1 MYEEMSPETMT
12 RQPCQCC
19 SFRFSRSCTYFSLMA
34 AETSH
39 INSGLFGNRSPNQT
53 HHIGKGLRRPP
64 GCSSNSRMSAV
75 MAQDMFNKKV
85 QIRNL
90 QIMDDHC
97 KSEAPLLGRSKNTAQ
112 VAPVQTGHDTVLE
125 DIKERKRWCK
135 NDSDNCSSQNSKT

>member
-34 AETSH
+34 AEASQ

-53 HHIGKGLRRPP
+53 HHIGKSLRRLP

-75 MAQDMFNKKV
+75 MAQECTRYVQQFF

-97 KSEAPLLGRSKNTAQ
+97 KSEAPLLGRSKNSAQ
-112 VAPVQTGHDTVLE
+112 LAPVQTGHDTVLE
-125 DIKERKRWCK
+125 DIKERKR
-135 NDSDNCSSQNSKT
+135 